1 MNKKLLAIIGVI
13 ILAAIVF
20 IAINK
25 KGLNNPNQS
34 LLKKEISV
42 GTDVCAEFPKDWVAS
57 VIGKS
62 IIQTKP
68 FSMKGTYSCDYFI
81 NDTNFAGINVDDL
94 SVETQKDGQIQM
106 GNTIKTDSRIPMEH
120 FIVVKPDGL
129 INSISLVLDP
139 NKFVTVDRFYGK
151 VFDNEG
157 VVAFAI
163 KIAQRIKSGE
173 NIITSQDTATTT
185 TAASSAGDSAV
196 PLPGEKDI
204 VRNFFNLINE
214 GKVSDAVSMLTPAN
228 VSDDSS
234 KQAWGVQFNAF
245 ESISIISVDSSMPE
259 EWTNNSHTYKV
270 NLDVK
275 MKPGSENAQ
284 PMPYYGWGDGQ
295 FIRWITLEKVNNVW
309 KIAGISTGP

>member
-25 KGLNNPNQS
+25 KGLNNPNQN
-34 LLKKEISV
+34 LLKKEMSV
-42 GTDVCAEFPKDWVAS
+42 GTDICAEFPKDWVAS
-57 VIGKS
+57 VLNKS
-62 IIQTKP
+62 IIQAKP
-68 FSMKGTYSCDYFI
+68 FSMSGTATCDYYV
-81 NDTNFAGINVDDL
+81 DETNFAAIKAENLNV
-94 SVETQKDGQIQM
+94 ENQKKGQENL
-106 GNTIKTDSRIPMEH
+106 GRTIKTDPRIVMEH
-120 FIVVKPDGL
+120 FIAMQPDGL
-129 INSISLVLDP
+129 INSIYLVLNP
-139 NKFVTVDRFYGK
+139 NRFVAIDRTSGK

-157 VVAFAI
+157 EIAFAI

-173 NIITSQDTATTT
+173 NIITSQDTVTTT

-214 GKVSDAVSMLTPAN
+214 GRVSDAVSMLTPAN

-245 ESISIISVDSSMPE
+245 ESISITSVDSSMPE

-309 KIAGISTGP
+309 KVAGISTGP